1 MKRILP
7 KIDLERINQLID
19 DTPYISDLQKRF
31 YKTMIEERR
40 EKILVKAL
48 QRIRRKENELA
59 R

>member
-7 KIDLERINQLID
+7 KIDMAKTNQLID

>member
-7 KIDLERINQLID
+7 KVDMAKINPLID